1 MAKNTKI
8 LYVDD
13 EIGNLN
19 YFKSAF
25 RREYNV
31 ITAESGDAALKILKE
46 DNDIPVIL
54 TDQRMPKMSGV
65 TFLMQ
70 SINLVPEAI
79 RILVTGYSD
88 METVINAINHGH
100 IYYFINKPWSY
111 DEMSIV
117 IQRALD
123 TYNLRVRNKELQLQ
137 NEQQEKEKI
146 TAQLMMLQNQV
157 NPHFLFN
164 CLNNLSALVNDNQ
177 PARDFIRKLSSIYRY
192 LLDHRD
198 NHLSTLTD
206 EFIFMEN
213 YLYLQKVR
221 FADALT
227 FKNLITGEYPNIHI
241 PSGAIQLLVENAI
254 KHNVSTAKNPLNIEV
269 YLEKDWLVVKNN
281 FQLRPD
287 VESTGI
293 GQQNLIKRYSLFTL
307 KLPEFQ
313 KEGDFYIAKI
323 PLLEIKS

>member
-1 MAKNTKI
+1 MAKDTKI

-31 ITAESGDAALKILKE
+31 ITAESGDEALKILKE
-46 DNDIPVIL
+46 DNTIPIIL

-111 DEMSIV
+111 DEMSII

-123 TYNLRVRNKELQLQ
+123 TYNLRVKNKELQLI
-137 NEQQEKEKI
+137 NEKQEKEKI

-164 CLNNLSALVNDNQ
+164 CLNNLSALVKNNDQ
-177 PARDFIRKLSSIYRY
+177 ARSFIKKLSSIYRY
-192 LLDHRD
+192 LLEH
-198 NHLSTLTD
+198 NETHLAPLEE
-206 EFIFMEN
+206 EFKFLEDYI
-213 YLYLQKVR
+213 YLQKVR
-221 FADALT
+221 FAEALI
-227 FKNLITGEYPNIHI
+227 FNNKVDEIPEVSI
-241 PSGAIQLLVENAI
+241 PSGSIQILVENAI
-254 KHNVSTAKNPLNIEV
+254 KHNIATFQKPLTIDV
-269 YLEKDWLVVKNN
+269 YLENDWLVVENN
-281 FQLRPD
+281 YQPKPNVD
-287 VESTGI
+287 STGI
-293 GQQNLIKRYSLFTL
+293 GQKNLLRRYNLVSEAMPTF
-307 KLPEFQ
+307 EFAED
-313 KEGDFYIAKI
+313 KYFAKI
-323 PLLEIKS
+323 PLIY